1 MIFNPKQRM
10 RLSSTIQKLI
20 LSTPKM
26 RVEPIS
32 RQFLRYLPAL
42 TVVSIFSL
50 SVLLWQAL
58 TLQQKKQIERKTRLE
73 ATSVANQI
81 SNQLEERILAL
92 VRMAGRWEH
101 SGRPIQREWERDA
114 VLFALHFGAYTA
126 ITWVDSEY
134 QLRWIE
140 PDLSLESIY
149 DSNASLKQ
157 PYKEILKAA
166 YTKRHLIIQ
175 QIPTLNDSKNADIVF
190 VIPLFVK
197 QVNTLSKPVNINQ
210 ENRQNRRFDGFILA
224 ISLINQLFQKL
235 VSEDILQGYAV
246 EIWDNNHKLYEY
258 LDPQKRNLTTF
269 MKEADVNLDSVNWR
283 VRVYPT
289 EELLAL
295 EQTHLPII
303 VLGSGG
309 IIALLMGL
317 VIRQAQIL
325 NRRSKNF
332 EIANQELQK
341 EVEERH
347 RAEQALQQTY
357 NNLEQ
362 QTQERIAWVNTLEQR
377 NKERT
382 LLNRMNDLLQGCL
395 STEEATQVVSKTV
408 PLLFPESSGGIYWI
422 NNSRTWAEAIAN
434 WGETQ
439 TSKIV
444 FAPHECLSLRQ
455 GQPYLSDE
463 TDIGLPCQHVEHSH
477 ALSHWCIPMMAQGEA
492 LGILYLSFLEVQ
504 NFNKNQQQLGTM
516 IARSIGLA
524 LANLKLRESLRNQSI
539 RDPLTELFNRRYME
553 ESLEREINRATRKQ
567 HSIGILMIDVDHF
580 KRFNDT
586 YGHDAGD
593 AVLKAM
599 GQFLQSQIRGGDI
612 ACRYG
617 GEELI
622 LILPEVNL
630 KETQNRGEQIREG
643 VKKLKLKKGSQE
655 LDQITVSIG
664 VACFPE
670 QGLTG
675 EVVIQTADAALYKAK
690 TQGRDQ
696 VVVANE
702 LIP

>member
-1 MIFNPKQRM
+1 M
-10 RLSSTIQKLI
+10 RLSSTIQKFI
-20 LSTPKM
+20 VSTPKM

-42 TVVSIFSL
+42 TVISIFSL

-58 TLQQKKQIERKTRLE
+58 ALQQKKQIERKTDLE

-92 VRMAGRWEH
+92 IRMAGRWEH
-101 SGRPIQREWERDA
+101 SGRPIQQEWERDA
-114 VLFALHFGAYTA
+114 ILYTLHFGAYKA
-126 ITWVDSEY
+126 IAWVDSDY

-149 DSNASLKQ
+149 DNNASIKQ
-157 PYKEILKAA
+157 SYKDILNKA
-166 YTKRHLIIQ
+166 YTQRHLVIQ
-175 QIPTLNDSKNADIVF
+175 QIPSFNASKNTDIV
-190 VIPLFVK
+190 VIIPLFARLEK
-197 QVNTLSKPVNINQ
+197 TSLEQAQTSREDRKY
-210 ENRQNRRFDGFILA
+210 RRFDGFIMTA
-224 ISLINQLFQKL
+224 SPVNQLFEIL
-235 VSEDILQGYAV
+235 VSEEILQGYAV
-246 EIWDNNHKLYEY
+246 EIWDGDHKIYEY
-258 LDPQKRNLTTF
+258 LDPQKRSLTTF

-309 IIALLMGL
+309 LIALLMGL

-325 NRRSKNF
+325 NRRAKKF
-332 EIANQELQK
+332 EMANQDLQK

-347 RAEQALQQTY
+347 RTEQALQQTY
-357 NNLEQ
+357 DNLEQ
-362 QTQERIAWVNTLEQR
+362 QAQERIAWVNTLEQR

-382 LLNRMNDLLQGCL
+382 LLNRMNDLLQACL

-422 NNSRTWAEAIAN
+422 NNSRTWVEAIAN
-434 WGETQ
+434 WGETL

-504 NFNKNQQQLGTM
+504 NFNENQQQLGTM

-524 LANLKLRESLRNQSI
+524 LANLKLRENLRHQSI

-567 HSIGILMIDVDHF
+567 HPIGILMIDVDHF

-593 AVLKAM
+593 SVLKVI
-599 GQFLQSQIRGGDI
+599 GQFLQSQVRGGDI

-630 KETQNRGEQIREG
+630 KDTQNRGEKIREG

-690 TQGRDQ
+690 TQGRDR
-696 VVVANE
+696 VVTADE